1 MSRELLQAVQLGT
14 EDRRELLRRNGV
26 VEHSPGN
33 RRHFGKQVFVV
44 AIAEAEA
51 GGADGALLQ
60 PVRDDLADLSRLD
73 DADVQMTIAEQQH
86 AAGVAGGSFEQLIAT
101 KHPASSQVGA
111 AAGLNLA
118 HGLKERLLIR
128 GGLQRNQRARCIR
141 EHHDAEQVA
150 RAQIANGDLRG
161 LLRTLNGFA
170 VHGAAAV
177 QHQTEG
183 SRRGAGRGL
192 SGGLQAEREVDR
204 RGLVG
209 EDGLVIE
216 VRGYLHSLVFL
227 DRLI

>member
-1 MSRELLQAVQLGT
+1 M
-14 EDRRELLRRNGV
+14 
-26 VEHSPGN
+26 
-33 RRHFGKQVFVV
+33 
-44 AIAEAEA
+44 
-51 GGADGALLQ
+51 LQ

-73 DADVQMTIAEQQH
+73 DADVQVTIAEQKH
-86 AAGVAGGSFEQLIAT
+86 SAGVAGGSFEQLIAT

-118 HGLKERLLIR
+118 HGLQERLLVR
-128 GGLQRNQRARCIR
+128 GGLQRDQRACGTA
-141 EHHDAEQVA
+141 EHYDAEQVV
-150 RAQIANGDLRG
+150 RTEVANGDLRG
-161 LLRTLNGFA
+161 FLRTLNGFA

-177 QHQTEG
+177 QHQAEG